1 MEVPYVSGQKYGI
14 DVVLIPSLE
23 KSKYPVYKDRI
34 RIVDEDEKER
44 NSILWHG
51 IKSFG
56 FLIPTNVLFRISL
69 LGQLIKE
76 YTTDEKALFIADLML
91 VNGYYL
97 SPFRKDHTG
106 NINQI

>member
-44 NSILWHG
+44 NNLLW
-51 IKSFG
+51 
-56 FLIPTNVLFRISL
+56 
-69 LGQLIKE
+69 
-76 YTTDEKALFIADLML
+76 
-91 VNGYYL
+91 
-97 SPFRKDHTG
+97 
-106 NINQI
+106 QIGRAHV